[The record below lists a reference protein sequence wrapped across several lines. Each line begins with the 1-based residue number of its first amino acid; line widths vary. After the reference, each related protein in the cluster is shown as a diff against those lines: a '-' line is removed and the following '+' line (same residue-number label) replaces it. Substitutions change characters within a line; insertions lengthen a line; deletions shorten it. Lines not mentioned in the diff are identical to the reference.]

1 MQGGLVGEFNT
12 FLNIPPILF
21 PPPSCSRLGRSS
33 HSSFFPSPHPS
44 WLHVDSS
51 IRRRVVFLKVETNN
65 TITFRFRLLKKQD
78 IAVWLDDSE
87 VGVLPV
93 KTWRPSLPMDTSC
106 PLKALDT
113 ETRYIQS
120 HENYCSLQMART
132 CVSATAREKT
142 RKPACPDH
150 QTEFQRFPVRASTI
164 FDILLTMLVVA
175 AFLPLKTWE
184 RLRLF
189 PVDLEL
195 RALQK

>member
-1 MQGGLVGEFNT
+1 M
-12 FLNIPPILF
+12 
-21 PPPSCSRLGRSS
+21 
-33 HSSFFPSPHPS
+33 
-44 WLHVDSS
+44 
-51 IRRRVVFLKVETNN
+51 FLKVETNN

-87 VGVLPV
+87 VGVLPE

-150 QTEFQRFPVRASTI
+150 QTEISCASFYHIRYPADYARRSRFLAAENVRTASS
-164 FDILLTMLVVA
+164 LSCR
-175 AFLPLKTWE
+175 P
-184 RLRLF
+184 
-189 PVDLEL
+189 
-195 RALQK
+195 